1 VNRWLHASGWATAAR
16 RRLPQAWV
24 NRLKSAWQV
33 AGKPEVPA
41 ALRAALRAAY
51 LPDQQ
56 KLQKA
61 LRERGIVLSSVE
73 AFLAEQDSAG
83 SGKYEKKAKP

>member
-1 VNRWLHASGWATAAR
+1 VNRI
-16 RRLPQAWV
+16 
-24 NRLKSAWQV
+24 KSAWQV

-56 KLQKA
+56 KLQKI
-61 LRERGIVLSSVE
+61 LLQHGRVLPSVE
-73 AFLAEQDSAG
+73 AFLADQDSAG